1 MAHPPI
7 TGKEQFEQAQAILA
21 GRGSRTAHKTHRRLR
36 PYALRGVLLRGLC
49 DRRMPATGT
58 TTWPITGAG
67 SPPNTP
73 LANHVDHPKTVRQV
87 RQADR
92 GNGGN

>member
-1 MAHPPI
+1 
-7 TGKEQFEQAQAILA
+7 
-21 GRGSRTAHKTHRRLR
+21 
-36 PYALRGVLLRGLC
+36 
-49 DRRMPATGT
+49 MPATGT